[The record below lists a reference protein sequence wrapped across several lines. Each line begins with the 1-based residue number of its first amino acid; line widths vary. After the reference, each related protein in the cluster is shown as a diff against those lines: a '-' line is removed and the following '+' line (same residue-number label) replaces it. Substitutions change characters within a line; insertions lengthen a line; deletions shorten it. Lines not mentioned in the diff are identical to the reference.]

1 MIIVIQCAAG
11 KQDHAGHLRTRDGRN
26 VMFVAKPD
34 AAPAD
39 TGQLYARPDDVSD
52 SGESWRTVL
61 QKYNAEPGANPL
73 GLLPAWQLY
82 RNPAYR
88 MLADHCGT
96 DRLYIL
102 SAGWG
107 LIRADFLT
115 PDYDIT
121 FSRDRK
127 VEPFKR
133 RDHQEAFEDFSLAA
147 GIEDTI
153 VFFGGRDYIPLFCG
167 LTSNAQG
174 ARTIFYAGSALS
186 ENVAHGC
193 TLRRYE
199 RRFTNWHYQCARHY
213 VEGRLQV

>member
-1 MIIVIQCAAG
+1 MIIVIQCASG
-11 KQDHAGHLRTRDGRN
+11 KQDHAGHLQTRDGRN

-39 TGQLYARPDDVSD
+39 TDQLYARPDDVSD
-52 SGESWRTVL
+52 SGGSWRTVL
-61 QKYNAEPGANPL
+61 HEYNAAPGTNPL

-88 MLADHCGT
+88 ILADHCGT

-115 PDYDIT
+115 PNYDIT
-121 FSRDRK
+121 FSSDRN
-127 VEPFKR
+127 VELFKR
-133 RDHQEAFEDFSLAA
+133 RDRRETYEDFSLAA

-153 VFFGGRDYIPLFCG
+153 VFFGGRRYVPLFCR
-167 LTSNAQG
+167 LTVNAKG
-174 ARTIFYAGSALS
+174 HRTIFYAGSAV
-186 ENVAHGC
+186 EAPGC
-193 TLRRYE
+193 TLRRFGAS
-199 RRFTNWHYQCARHY
+199 FTNWHYQCAKDF
-213 VEGRLQV
+213 VQGRLRE